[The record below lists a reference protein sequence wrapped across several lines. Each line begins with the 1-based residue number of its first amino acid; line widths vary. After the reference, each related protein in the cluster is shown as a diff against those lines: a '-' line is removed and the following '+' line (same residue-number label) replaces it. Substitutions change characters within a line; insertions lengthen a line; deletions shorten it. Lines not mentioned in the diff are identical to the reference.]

1 LFPIFAIIVQPVCSN
16 VFVET
21 NEQFYQKRHYIFLM
35 LKKEKLL
42 ELFTA
47 SDGAL
52 SVERC
57 PERPLR
63 ISKKNCGFFQGVFHL
78 DIIDGP

>member
-1 LFPIFAIIVQPVCSN
+1 
-16 VFVET
+16 
-21 NEQFYQKRHYIFLM
+21 M